1 VISVTAGVVFDRAGM
16 GYCAGAD
23 PEVSMTSVVEWLQQQ
38 VTESLPIEGLAGAEI
53 KRRVKALA
61 EAAVAV
67 RAGDGTAFGMHLD
80 EGARQAC
87 EPVLAELEGALETW
101 RSHLGD
107 RAGDK
112 GRRVV
117 EELVAAYGVRL
128 GDGAHSSGASH

>member
-1 VISVTAGVVFDRAGM
+1 
-16 GYCAGAD
+16 
-23 PEVSMTSVVEWLQQQ
+23 MTSVVEWLQQQ

-80 EGARQAC
+80 EGARHAC
-87 EPVLAELEGALETW
+87 EPVLAELEDALESW

-117 EELVAAYGVRL
+117 EELAAAYGL
-128 GDGAHSSGASH
+128 KIGAIVPGTHATH

>member
-1 VISVTAGVVFDRAGM
+1 
-16 GYCAGAD
+16 
-23 PEVSMTSVVEWLQQQ
+23 MTSVVEWLQQQ

-87 EPVLAELEGALETW
+87 EPVLGELEGALESW
-101 RSHLGD
+101 REHLGV

-117 EELVAAYGVRL
+117 EELAAAYGVRL
-128 GDGAHSSGASH
+128 GALVQQSDGAH